1 MPIWLIVIIIL
12 VLIYLIYSLFSW
24 IGDHIVYLC
33 ITAVAIAL
41 IVALGRYFVS
51 AVPALIAIAL
61 VGFGCYRIYKYFEN
75 REEQKKDLNKKK
87 EYIEEVEKLKLDSEV
102 EEVLIKGYSFV
113 ESLRAYNDKI
123 PDEKMSESIDQ
134 LESTTKKIFDEV
146 RLHPDKISKLR
157 KLMDYY
163 LPTVD
168 GILSKYAGYDAN
180 EISSENIED
189 SKAKVSE
196 SMDIINEGFNNILNS
211 LFSEDK
217 MDITSEV
224 VVLKQMFEG
233 DGLID
238 PRIKKNKETENNELK
253 K

>member
-1 MPIWLIVIIIL
+1 
-12 VLIYLIYSLFSW
+12 
-24 IGDHIVYLC
+24 
-33 ITAVAIAL
+33 
-41 IVALGRYFVS
+41 
-51 AVPALIAIAL
+51 
-61 VGFGCYRIYKYFEN
+61 
-75 REEQKKDLNKKK
+75 
-87 EYIEEVEKLKLDSEV
+87 
-102 EEVLIKGYSFV
+102 
-113 ESLRAYNDKI
+113 
-123 PDEKMSESIDQ
+123 
-134 LESTTKKIFDEV
+134 
-146 RLHPDKISKLR
+146 
-157 KLMDYY
+157 MDYY

-238 PRIKKNKETENNELK
+238 PRIKKHKETENNELK

>member
-1 MPIWLIVIIIL
+1 M
-12 VLIYLIYSLFSW
+12 
-24 IGDHIVYLC
+24 
-33 ITAVAIAL
+33 
-41 IVALGRYFVS
+41 
-51 AVPALIAIAL
+51 
-61 VGFGCYRIYKYFEN
+61 K
-75 REEQKKDLNKKK
+75 
-87 EYIEEVEKLKLDSEV
+87 
-102 EEVLIKGYSFV
+102 
-113 ESLRAYNDKI
+113 
-123 PDEKMSESIDQ
+123 
-134 LESTTKKIFDEV
+134 
-146 RLHPDKISKLR
+146 SKLR

>member
-1 MPIWLIVIIIL
+1 M
-12 VLIYLIYSLFSW
+12 
-24 IGDHIVYLC
+24 
-33 ITAVAIAL
+33 
-41 IVALGRYFVS
+41 
-51 AVPALIAIAL
+51 
-61 VGFGCYRIYKYFEN
+61 
-75 REEQKKDLNKKK
+75 
-87 EYIEEVEKLKLDSEV
+87 EKLKLDSEV

-238 PRIKKNKETENNELK
+238 PRIKKNKESENNELK